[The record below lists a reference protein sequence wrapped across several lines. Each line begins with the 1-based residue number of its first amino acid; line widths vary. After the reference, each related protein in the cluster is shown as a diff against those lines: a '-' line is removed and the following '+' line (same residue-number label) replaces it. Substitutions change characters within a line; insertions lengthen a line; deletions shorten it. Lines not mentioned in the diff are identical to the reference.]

1 MSNTLLCQASTRIIF
16 ILVYSSVVNMLRSY
30 HAALAKP
37 LSFYMKKRSILCVK
51 RVTLTIPPQAMIN
64 DSEMGESPFEN

>member
-1 MSNTLLCQASTRIIF
+1 MRGF
-16 ILVYSSVVNMLRSY
+16 IDNHTIS
-30 HAALAKP
+30 P
-37 LSFYMKKRSILCVK
+37 FFYMKKRSILCVK